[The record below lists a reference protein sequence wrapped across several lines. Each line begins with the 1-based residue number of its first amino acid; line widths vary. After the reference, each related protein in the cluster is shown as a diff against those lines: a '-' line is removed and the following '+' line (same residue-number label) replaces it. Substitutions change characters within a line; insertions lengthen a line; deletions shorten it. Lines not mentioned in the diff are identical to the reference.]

1 MARYRDGQRRADQSP
16 TQCTATKDGLGG
28 VVDVAWAIREAG
40 DERGGST
47 LHMEHTRGHPGFLVV
62 GSNERSARS
71 STTQASLSVFALW
84 GRPAGARGSAAARG
98 CEPTHHPCALARCR
112 VAYVTESSC
121 GTSRAFL
128 MTKRTVSF
136 GH

>member
-16 TQCTATKDGLGG
+16 TECAATKDGLGG

-71 STTQASLSVFALW
+71 STTQASPVSHMEHGAPPREHNVCVW
-84 GRPAGARGSAAARG
+84 GGGRRLGR
-98 CEPTHHPCALARCR
+98 
-112 VAYVTESSC
+112 
-121 GTSRAFL
+121 
-128 MTKRTVSF
+128 M
-136 GH
+136 